1 MIKKIVGT
9 CIVVMFFSSDASFLG
24 LKNLNNKGFPSAIRQ
39 EILKNREF
47 LTYLSG
53 LSLITCASVK
63 KIESVSPQQC
73 FIKKL

>member
-9 CIVVMFFSSDASFLG
+9 FIGLMFFSSDASC
-24 LKNLNNKGFPSAIRQ
+24 LKFKKLNPQRYSSAIRQ

-63 KIESVSPQQC
+63 KIESVSQQQR